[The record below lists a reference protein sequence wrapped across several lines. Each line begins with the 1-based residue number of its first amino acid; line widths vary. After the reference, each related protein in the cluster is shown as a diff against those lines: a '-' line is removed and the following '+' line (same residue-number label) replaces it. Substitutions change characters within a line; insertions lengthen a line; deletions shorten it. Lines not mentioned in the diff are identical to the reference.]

1 MSVFWAVLAAAIVI
15 SMGGQT
21 LLKAGA
27 GAPDFIGQLFDPRT
41 IFGLVLYGGSALLY
55 IIALRRIPVSVALP
69 CTAVSYVAVALIGH
83 FAFAEPLGIVRLGAL
98 GLICAGVVVLAL
110 A

>member
-1 MSVFWAVLAAAIVI
+1 MTYWMVLFGAIAT

-27 GAPDFIGQLFDPRT
+27 SAPDFLRQLLDWRT
-41 IFGLVLYGGSALLY
+41 IVGLTLYGGAAMLY
-55 IIALRRIPVSVALP
+55 IVALRRIPMSVALP
-69 CTAVSYVAVALIGH
+69 FTAISYIAAALIGH
-83 FAFAEPLGIVRLGAL
+83 YAFHEPLTTMHLLAI
-98 GLICAGVVVLAL
+98 GLIGAGVVTLAL